1 MTLSNITAA
10 LSAMPFGE
18 RMAYGGQV
26 FVVGIL
32 TVFAVLTVLWLVL
45 MLFRVFA
52 YDIPQKKKKAQQ
64 KKAQS
69 AAPKEAE
76 PAPAAE
82 SAPVEEK
89 GDEELVAV
97 ITAAIEAY
105 NSQSGS
111 SLPFRVVSYKRLK
124 GANGWNG
131 NDTNETI

>member
-1 MTLSNITAA
+1 MTLTNINTLLA
-10 LSAMPFGE
+10 AMPFAE

-32 TVFAVLTVLWLVL
+32 TVFAVLTILWFVLVI
-45 MLFRVFA
+45 FRLFA
-52 YDIPQKKKKAQQ
+52 YDIPAKRKA
-64 KKAQS
+64 KAHKTKIVEVP
-69 AAPKEAE
+69 AEAPAE
-76 PAPAAE
+76 VSPAPETQE
-82 SAPVEEK
+82 SD
-89 GDEELVAV
+89 GGELIAV

-111 SLPFRVVSYKRLK
+111 SLPFRVVSYKRVK